1 MSNPVDVDIVKRVEN
16 LRDNLHRHNY
26 RYYVL
31 DDPEISDG
39 EYDRM
44 MRELIRLETAH
55 PGLAS
60 PDSPTR
66 RVGAPPL
73 EKFETVDHSIPMLS
87 LDNAFSDSDI
97 IDFDRRIK
105 KILKHD
111 DKIIYTAEP
120 KLDGIAVELVYEDGK
135 LGRAST
141 RGDGVRGEL
150 ITSNVRTIR
159 SVPILL
165 QKNKTIKVPAILEV
179 RGEVFLG
186 KEGFRQLNEERLRQK
201 QAPFANPRNAAA
213 GSLRQL
219 DSKITAKR
227 PLEIFFYGIGIIE
240 GPVTQ
245 SHWET
250 LRVLQLLG
258 FRINPHI
265 RPRISLEEVLEYY
278 QELKENRSMLPYD
291 IDGMVVKVD
300 RVSSQQRLGTTS
312 RSPRWAIAYKFKAMQ
327 EITRIED
334 IKIQVGRTGV
344 LTPVAR
350 LMPVIVGGAMVSRA
364 TLHNEDEI
372 EKKGIRIGDAVL
384 VQRAGD
390 VIPEVVK
397 VIVSKRTGT
406 ETAFV
411 MPKRCPVCDSFIT
424 RARDESATR
433 CINSTCPAQVK
444 ERIKH
449 FTSKGALDIDGL
461 GDKLVEQ
468 LVDRGLLS
476 SYADIFQLEEEQLIH
491 LQRMGTKSA
500 RNLLLAIERSKK
512 VTLSRFVYALG
523 IRHVGEHVAGILA
536 DKYRIFKS
544 LSNASTDDLK
554 SIEGIGPVLA
564 ESLPKFF
571 KQNENRVTISRIL
584 DFGVQV
590 VHHNFEKRDVL
601 DGKIFVLTGTLVTM
615 TRSEARNLI
624 KMAGGNVARSVTRN
638 TDYLVVGESPGSK
651 LDLAR
656 ERHIEIIDEAVL
668 KRLIS
673 KS

>member
-250 LRVLQLLG
+250 LRALQLLG

-449 FTSKGALDIDGL
+449 FTSKGAFDIDGL